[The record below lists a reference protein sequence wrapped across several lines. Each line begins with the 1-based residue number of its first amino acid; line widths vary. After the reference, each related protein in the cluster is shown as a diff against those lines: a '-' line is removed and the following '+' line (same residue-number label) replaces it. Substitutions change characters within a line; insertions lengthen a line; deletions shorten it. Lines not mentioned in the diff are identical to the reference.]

1 MAFDVKELMI
11 DITKV
16 GGQINCNPTACYAS
30 GGGCYASGGGCY
42 ASGGGCYASGGG
54 GGCYASGG
62 GGCYASCYNASCYA
76 ATGCHPLTVACFE
89 HTVICRPT
97 LHCLCTA
104 NCTYGVLTHCTP
116 SILPCRFGTYTCLDT
131 RITCGGTIYCAGTED
146 RTILYQGIERE
157 TLAEV
162 KAQLNAA
169 LKEIEHLESRV
180 AEEAKEG
187 KKAK

>member
-16 GGQINCNPTACYAS
+16 SGPLICNPTAGCYAS

-54 GGCYASGG
+54 CYASGGGCYASGG
-62 GGCYASCYNASCYA
+62 CQ
-76 ATGCHPLTVACFE
+76 P
-89 HTVICRPT
+89 TVICRPT
-97 LHCLCTA
+97 IHCLCTV

-116 SILPCRFGTYTCLDT
+116 SILPCKFGTYTCLDT
-131 RITCGGTIYCAGTED
+131 RITCGGTIFCAGTEN

-157 TLAEV
+157 ALAEV
-162 KAQLNAA
+162 KEQLNTA
-169 LKEIEHLESRV
+169 LREIEHLENRV

>member
-16 GGQINCNPTACYAS
+16 SGPLICNPTAGCYAS

-54 GGCYASGG
+54 CYASGGGCYASG
-62 GGCYASCYNASCYA
+62 CQ
-76 ATGCHPLTVACFE
+76 P
-89 HTVICRPT
+89 TVICRQPT
-97 LHCLCTA
+97 LHCLCTIH
-104 NCTYGVLTHCTP
+104 CTYGLLTHCTP
-116 SILPCRFGTYTCLDT
+116 SILPCKFGTYTCLDT
-131 RITCGGTIYCAGTED
+131 RITCGGTIYCAGTEN

-157 TLAEV
+157 ALAEV
-162 KAQLNAA
+162 KEQLHSA
-169 LKEIEHLESRV
+169 LRELEQLENRV
-180 AEEAKEG
+180 AEEGKEG

>member
-16 GGQINCNPTACYAS
+16 SGPIICNPTAGCYAS

-54 GGCYASGG
+54 CYASGG
-62 GGCYASCYNASCYA
+62 CQP
-76 ATGCHPLTVACFE
+76 TVCHP
-89 HTVICRPT
+89 TVICPAAT
-97 LHCLCTA
+97 FHCLCSLH
-104 NCTYGVLTHCTP
+104 CTYGVLTHCTP
-116 SILPCRFGTYTCLDT
+116 SIQPCKFGTYTCLDT
-131 RITCGGTIYCAGTED
+131 RITCGGTIYCAGTEN

-157 TLAEV
+157 VLTEV
-162 KAQLNAA
+162 KAQLHSA
-169 LKEIEHLESRV
+169 LKEIEQLEGRV

>member
-16 GGQINCNPTACYAS
+16 SGPLICNPTAGCYAS

-54 GGCYASGG
+54 CYASGGGCYASGG
-62 GGCYASCYNASCYA
+62 CQ
-76 ATGCHPLTVACFE
+76 P
-89 HTVICRPT
+89 TVICRPT
-97 LHCLCTA
+97 IHCLCTV

-116 SILPCRFGTYTCLDT
+116 SILPCKFGTYTCLDT
-131 RITCGGTIYCAGTED
+131 RITCGGTIFCAGTEN

-157 TLAEV
+157 ALAEV
-162 KAQLNAA
+162 KEQLNTA
-169 LKEIEHLESRV
+169 LREIEQLEHRV
-180 AEEAKEG
+180 AEEGKEA